1 MIEWYPWIVLMH
13 VVGAFGFVFAH
24 GASAFAAFRM
34 RSDRRP
40 EAVSA
45 MLGLSS
51 LSLTVMYP
59 SLLLLLVGGIWA
71 AFAANLWGE
80 LWVWLSIAVLLGVA
94 IAMYLVGTRFYM
106 RVRQAVGAGPSAA
119 NSPPLGADELAV
131 LLERPQPHLLGAIGG
146 IGLLVIL
153 WLMVVK
159 PG

>member
-1 MIEWYPWIVLMH
+1 MIEWYPWIVLIH

-40 EAVSA
+40 ETVSA
-45 MLGLSS
+45 MLSLSS
-51 LSLTVMYP
+51 LSLMVMYP

-71 AFAANLWGE
+71 AFAAGLWGE
-80 LWVWLSIAVLLGVA
+80 LWIWLSIGVLFAVG

-106 RVRQAVGAGPSAA
+106 RVRQSVGVGPAGS
-119 NSPPLGADELAV
+119 SPLEADELAL
-131 LLERPQPHLLGAIGG
+131 LLEQRQPQLLAAIGG
-146 IGLLVIL
+146 IGLVVIL